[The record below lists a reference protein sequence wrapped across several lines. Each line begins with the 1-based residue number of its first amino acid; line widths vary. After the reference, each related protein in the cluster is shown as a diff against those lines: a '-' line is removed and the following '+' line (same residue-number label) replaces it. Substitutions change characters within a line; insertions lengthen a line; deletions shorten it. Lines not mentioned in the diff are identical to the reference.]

1 MSNADTALDRL
12 KRMTAWQDTPCLTTD
27 ELQSLLDQFAVAD
40 ADALTPADVDWVP
53 TYNLRAAARQGWK
66 LKMGKAAELQST
78 DLDGDR
84 MSANQIFD
92 HCERMMKRYS
102 GTASPSMSG
111 NVEDE

>member
-1 MSNADTALDRL
+1 MSNADKALDRL
-12 KRMTAWQDTPCLTTD
+12 KRMTAWEDTPCLSSD
-27 ELQSLLDQFAVAD
+27 ELQSLLDQFAMVDSDGLVLGD
-40 ADALTPADVDWVP
+40 AEWIP
-53 TYNLRAAARQGWK
+53 THNLRAAARQGWK

-102 GTASPSMSG
+102 GTASPSVSA
-111 NVEDE
+111 NVESE

>member
-1 MSNADTALDRL
+1 
-12 KRMTAWQDTPCLTTD
+12 MTAWQDTPSLSND
-27 ELQSLLDQFAVAD
+27 ELQSLLDQFSLADSDGYTLAD
-40 ADALTPADVDWVP
+40 AEWVP
-53 TYNLRAAARQGWK
+53 TYDLRAAARQGWK

-92 HCERMMKRYS
+92 HCERMMQRYS
-102 GTASPSMSG
+102 GTASPSMSA